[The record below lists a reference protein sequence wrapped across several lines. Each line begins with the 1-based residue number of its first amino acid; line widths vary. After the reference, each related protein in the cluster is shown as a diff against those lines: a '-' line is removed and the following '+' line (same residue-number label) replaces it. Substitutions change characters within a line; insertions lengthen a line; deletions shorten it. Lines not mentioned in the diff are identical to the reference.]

1 MAHSHLLVQHLL
13 KQLEHH
19 AATRDE
25 RDPRP
30 AWLAEFVE
38 RAAEHFVPFS
48 GIGRVGCECE
58 AHDDGWEARLY
69 LGLTEMVG
77 GKDDGQAHGPGFE
90 LHVSGLLA
98 CFTAVND
105 LRWNVASSR
114 GDGGGSFL
122 TVHGLVEEHP
132 VCVKAYSR
140 APAHVGP
147 ALRVFH
153 DGRVQPV
160 E

>member
-1 MAHSHLLVQHLL
+1 LAHSHLLVQHLL

-30 AWLAEFVE
+30 AWLVDFIE
-38 RAAEHFVPFS
+38 RAAEHFVPLT
-48 GIGRVGCECE
+48 GVGRVGCEC
-58 AHDDGWEARLY
+58 DVYDSDWEARMY
-69 LGLTEMVG
+69 LGATEVVG
-77 GKDDGQAHGPGFE
+77 GKDDGQAHGSSFE

-98 CFTAVND
+98 CFTAVHD
-105 LRWNVASSR
+105 VSWNVAAPR
-114 GDGGGSFL
+114 GDAGGSFV
-122 TVHGLVEEHP
+122 TMHGHVDDHP
-132 VCVKAYSR
+132 LCVKVYSR

-147 ALRVFH
+147 GLRMYH